1 MEGGNEK
8 RPQRALWGAAVL
20 LPVLCCAALP
30 LFAAAGAS
38 AGIALLGVG
47 VMLGAL
53 VLGAALVGLV
63 LALRRRR
70 AQACRLPVQR
80 TEEPV

>member
-1 MEGGNEK
+1 MEGRDER
-8 RPQRALWGAAVL
+8 RPTRTLWSAAVL

-30 LFAAAGAS
+30 LLAAAGAS

-47 VMLGAL
+47 AALGAL
-53 VLGAALVGLV
+53 VLGASLVGLV
-63 LALRRRR
+63 LALRRHR